1 MINKDDD
8 LKDRHNLILM
18 TLAIG
23 VMSSSCVKPPAQNA
37 NAESAKPAVQNANS
51 QAPAPPL
58 YVQQTSPG
66 DLDRAGLSAANA
78 LASAQQRKWQ
88 DTVTNLKQTA
98 SHLDKALSPGRNE
111 RERVQRVEM
120 EINDARQLINEAIK
134 SAERGSSETTAQV
147 QRIQSAIGAIKTKI
161 AL

>member
-1 MINKDDD
+1 
-8 LKDRHNLILM
+8 LKHRLNVTLM
-18 TLAIG
+18 TLAITLI
-23 VMSSSCVKPPAQNA
+23 SSSCVKPPAQNA
-37 NAESAKPAVQNANS
+37 NAESAKAAAQNANS
-51 QAPAPPL
+51 QAAPL
-58 YVQQTSPG
+58 YAQDTARG
-66 DLDRAGLSAANA
+66 DLDRAGLSAASA

-88 DTVTNLKQTA
+88 DTVTHLKQTA

-120 EINDARQLINEAIK
+120 EFNDAKRLIDEAIK
-134 SAERGSSETTAQV
+134 SAEKGSSETTAQV

>member
-1 MINKDDD
+1 MKEK
-8 LKDRHNLILM
+8 LNLILM
-18 TLAIG
+18 TAAIAL
-23 VMSSSCVKPPAQNA
+23 MSSSCVKPPAPNA
-37 NAESAKPAVQNANS
+37 NAESAKPAGQNANS
-51 QAPAPPL
+51 QAAAPL
-58 YVQQTSPG
+58 YVQETSPG
-66 DLDRAGLSAANA
+66 DLDRAGLSAASA

-98 SHLDKALSPGRNE
+98 SHIDKAVSAGRAE
-111 RERVQRVEM
+111 RERIQRVEL
-120 EINDARQLINEAIK
+120 EFNDAKRLIDEAIK

>member
-1 MINKDDD
+1 MNKDDD
-8 LKDRHNLILM
+8 LKFRLNLILI
-18 TLAIG
+18 TLAIAL
-23 VMSSSCVKPPAQNA
+23 MSSSCVKPPAQNA
-37 NAESAKPAVQNANS
+37 NAESAKPAAQNANP
-51 QAPAPPL
+51 QPPPQPL
-58 YVQQTSPG
+58 YVQETSPG

-98 SHLDKALSPGRNE
+98 SHLDKAISPGRAE

-120 EINDARQLINEAIK
+120 EFNDAKQLINEAIK
-134 SAERGSSETTAQV
+134 SAERGSSETTAHV
-147 QRIQSAIGAIKTKI
+147 QRIQTAIGAIKTKI